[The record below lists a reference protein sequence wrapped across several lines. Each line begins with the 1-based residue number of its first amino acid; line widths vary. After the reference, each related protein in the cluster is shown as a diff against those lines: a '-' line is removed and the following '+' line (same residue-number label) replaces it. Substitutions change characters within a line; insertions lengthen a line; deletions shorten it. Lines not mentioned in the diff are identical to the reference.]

1 MRILDFMLLT
11 CSKSG
16 WQSISSTWR
25 KYLYFRVTK
34 YYLLAMSNLHSVL
47 VLILLTLSPNIV
59 IADLF
64 GSESYEDCILENME
78 GVESDVA
85 ARAVKSACR
94 TKTAA
99 EPKSEPDYDN
109 TCDFIF
115 DPKNNRFNRIA
126 TANRETL
133 IKDHNRHLFVR
144 DGVTQQELDV
154 AEDLFK
160 KADREKATNARAIAL
175 LFMKLLKFVYF
186 PVEIPKEYIETQA
199 DRVPYCSR

>member
-1 MRILDFMLLT
+1 MWRPERLNQPAEQKPQQNLNPNPTTTTPVILY
-11 CSKSG
+11 
-16 WQSISSTWR
+16 SIQKT
-25 KYLYFRVTK
+25 
-34 YYLLAMSNLHSVL
+34 
-47 VLILLTLSPNIV
+47 I
-59 IADLF
+59 
-64 GSESYEDCILENME
+64 GS
-78 GVESDVA
+78 
-85 ARAVKSACR
+85 
-94 TKTAA
+94 
-99 EPKSEPDYDN
+99 
-109 TCDFIF
+109 
-115 DPKNNRFNRIA
+115 
-126 TANRETL
+126 